1 MNNKLVEIYSTSTCH
16 FCQMA
21 KEFFTANGIEFTDYN
36 VGLDPERRAQMVE
49 ITGQLGVPVIVISD
63 PSNSSG
69 QADVVIGFDEK
80 TLRKILELPA

>member
-1 MNNKLVEIYSTSTCH
+1 
-16 FCQMA
+16 
-21 KEFFTANGIEFTDYN
+21 
-36 VGLDPERRAQMVE
+36 MVE

>member
-49 ITGQLGVPVIVISD
+49 ITGHLGVPVIVISD